1 MPAWLLLNAA
11 IFFRGQSA
19 DKSEVFVFMHVLW
32 SGWYPVSWYTLALG
46 ALLTFP
52 TFSFH
57 LKLSDKCQR
66 IPQSMSLGTQA
77 GGRHLFPGRNQ
88 SQRKVWGMCRSPWNK
103 HEWIKMNE
111 SMEMKWDW
119 RCHQKIWRVLLVF
132 WHNLHALDRICSL
145 YAKVYFCDT
154 CGRVPIL
161 PCGGD
166 YCAKQCCP
174 SGGILLKLEWIWILR
189 RALILA
195 IDYYWLLNFLSG

>member
-1 MPAWLLLNAA
+1 
-11 IFFRGQSA
+11 
-19 DKSEVFVFMHVLW
+19 MHVLW
-32 SGWYPVSWYTLALG
+32 SGWYPETSQLIHTRPWRI
-46 ALLTFP
+46 LTFP

-77 GGRHLFPGRNQ
+77 GGLHLFPGRNQ

-161 PCGGD
+161 CCCGD

-174 SGGILLKLEWIWILR
+174 SGGILLKLWMDLDFKKG
-189 RALILA
+189 L
-195 IDYYWLLNFLSG
+195 DTCYWLLLIT